1 MSERDLLDKIESRT
15 GKDMGDFG
23 GWHGL
28 KEYCVKY
35 YYDDLEVCELVNK
48 MEEKPNE

>member
-1 MSERDLLDKIESRT
+1 MNTPYEKLQSRV

-28 KEYCVKY
+28 KDYCVKWY
-35 YYDDLEVCELVNK
+35 SDDNEVMDLVNEI
-48 MEEKPNE
+48 EEEQK

>member
-1 MSERDLLDKIESRT
+1 MSEAYEKLQSRV

-28 KEYCVKY
+28 KDYCVKY
-35 YYDDLEVCELVNK
+35 YYDDAEIMELVK
-48 MEEKPNE
+48 EIENE